1 MEQHNL
7 NNIVYILD
15 YYSDFTNPPFEIYMG
30 IENELDNSIYQYE
43 GIKYKICEIKTYFNN
58 RLNKELKKK
67 YDVNSLLNWK

>member
-58 RLNKELKKK
+58 RLNKELKK
-67 YDVNSLLNWK
+67 N